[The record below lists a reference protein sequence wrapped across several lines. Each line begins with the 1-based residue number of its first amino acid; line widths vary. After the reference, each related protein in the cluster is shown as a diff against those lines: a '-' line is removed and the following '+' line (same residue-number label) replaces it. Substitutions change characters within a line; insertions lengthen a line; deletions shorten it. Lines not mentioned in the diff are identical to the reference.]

1 MKILVVEDNQQHID
15 SAKKFFAEKGIEMW
29 STETLKGFISAI
41 GDDHYDGVLSDVY
54 FSYDGKYFPD
64 EVPAGVAVL
73 FICQS
78 KGIPCVLVTA
88 GFHHGKKYQWIHHM
102 LGEMRLPSMAD
113 VDNSNSEEPEA
124 EAPVK
129 DWARALNSL
138 TKIINRK

>member
-1 MKILVVEDNQQHID
+1 M
-15 SAKKFFAEKGIEMW
+15 
-29 STETLKGFISAI
+29 TGFLNALMR
-41 GDDHYDGVLSDVY
+41 DVYDGVLSDVY

-102 LGEMRLPSMAD
+102 LGEMRLPSMTD
-113 VDNSNSEEPEA
+113 VGNSEEPEV

-129 DWARALNSL
+129 AWARALDYL